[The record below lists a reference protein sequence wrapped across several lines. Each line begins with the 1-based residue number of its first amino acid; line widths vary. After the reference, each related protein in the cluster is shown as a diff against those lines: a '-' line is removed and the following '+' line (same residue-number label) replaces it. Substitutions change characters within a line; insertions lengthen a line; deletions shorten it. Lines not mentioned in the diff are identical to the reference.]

1 MLNAEHA
8 KNMAEKPV
16 RVASS
21 FSPALARARNVP
33 RGRFGAEAVG
43 FPSQVCAACSII
55 SVLTQWGATLVIQLR
70 GTEGQRDRG
79 TEREP
84 TRRPSSQG
92 LSPKAD
98 IAQDLVLSWFG

>member
-55 SVLTQWGATLVIQLR
+55 SVLTQWGATLVIKLR
-70 GTEGQRDRG
+70 
-79 TEREP
+79 ERE
-84 TRRPSSQG
+84 RERERARP
-92 LSPKAD
+92 LRPPF
-98 IAQDLVLSWFG
+98 DLA